1 MTTILLAEDEL
12 ELYDRY
18 LAELERAGF
27 NVYHTID
34 GTGIIKIAEEY
45 DIDIIVSDTKLDNHT
60 YGYEACKSLLDDGK
74 LKKKRGIDEKFKSD
88 FPSCKNNEVFIIGM
102 STVRSNDEYWIGI
115 AHEFYHKD
123 GIYDLGK
130 TVRCL
135 YDEFQKNKN
144 MRRYKVF

>member
-1 MTTILLAEDEL
+1 MTTILLAEDE
-12 ELYDRY
+12 EDLYTGYIAD
-18 LAELERAGF
+18 LKRAGF
-27 NVYHTID
+27 NVYHATD
-34 GTGIIKIAEEY
+34 SQGIIKIAEGY
-45 DIDIIVSDTKLDNHT
+45 NIDIIVSDTKLDNHT

-74 LKKKRGIDEKFKSD
+74 INDALIMA
-88 FPSCKNNEVFIIGM
+88 M
-102 STVRSNDEYWIGI
+102 SMVRDNDKYWIGI
-115 AHEFYHKD
+115 AHEFYYKE